1 MENVI
6 ISLFGD
12 SCQQDYIEIIISFIE
27 IAITMLSLVTI
38 FFNINYEN
46 NILKLRDIIWKI
58 KNVIDFE
65 ELNKELFDYYTI
77 EKTRLK
83 IYDQMIVWFRIIN
96 IAIIGAI
103 LSILVIKI
111 CVVNTIGESIFLIV
125 MSTIVIFTIIFI
137 INIFKTSKENKDIF
151 TYNELINMDRC
162 EQVFERKLEI
172 IPKIK
177 IFISSTNGDIE
188 IKYYYPIYCYNINTG
203 IYLLDRFCYSYKSI
217 MYDDEFFRKDLV
229 ERKSFSDIKINKFLY
244 AELKDKNEI
253 SIKAKV
259 ITKNTEKSL
268 IYNALICTTNE
279 GIIIESKKYKL
290 ETTNSLVL
298 DKNMEKDGAKFF
310 E

>member
-1 MENVI
+1 
-6 ISLFGD
+6 
-12 SCQQDYIEIIISFIE
+12 
-27 IAITMLSLVTI
+27 
-38 FFNINYEN
+38 
-46 NILKLRDIIWKI
+46 
-58 KNVIDFE
+58 
-65 ELNKELFDYYTI
+65 
-77 EKTRLK
+77 
-83 IYDQMIVWFRIIN
+83 MIVWFRIIN